1 MRPIGTFGAFGPKLR
16 GAAESTLGFGW
27 RTGSVA
33 AEFLPDFT
41 KSELLRPVVDLGA
54 VSQVPDSGLVEHG
67 ADIVEV
73 LFGTPLLI
81 VFELSEDDVFRRSK
95 PGFDPIIDLE
105 ALPPGPSPGM
115 EGIVGAEVEVRAETG
130 IVVDDV
136 GVAPL
141 GAREFRKEDF
151 CGSAVE
157 IRFREGGFEP
167 TEGGW
172 GEGKDEIDVVGEPGF
187 TVVHSRHGARDHV
200 VESCGLERSKKE
212 GEKVHVSG

>member
-1 MRPIGTFGAFGPKLR
+1 MTRQG
-16 GAAESTLGFGW
+16 LGG

-33 AEFLPDFT
+33 AELLPDFT
-41 KSELLRPVVDLGA
+41 KSELLRPAVYLGA
-54 VSQVPDSGLVEHG
+54 VSEVPDCWLVQHG
-67 ADIVEV
+67 TDIVEV

-81 VFELSEDDVFRRSK
+81 VFEFSENDVFRRSK

-115 EGIVGAEVEVRAETG
+115 EGIVGAEVEVRAEAG
-130 IVVDDV
+130 IMVDDV

-141 GAREFRKEDF
+141 GAREFREEDF
-151 CGSAVE
+151 RGSAVE
-157 IRFREGGFEP
+157 FCFRKGGFEP
-167 TEGGW
+167 AEGGW

-187 TVVHSRHGARDHV
+187 PVVHSRHGACDHV
-200 VESCGLERSKKE
+200 VESCGLERSKVE